1 MTAKSKNLKLFSAGS
16 SAATYSLNLYR
27 TILLDILLTPRIP
40 HKKQQVSDDLT
51 EPKPIMA
58 KICLDAGNLAR
69 SAQGV

>member
-1 MTAKSKNLKLFSAGS
+1 MTAKSKNSKWVSVGF
-16 SAATYSLNLYR
+16 SAATCSPNLYR

-58 KICLDAGNLAR
+58 KICLDAGNLAD
-69 SAQGV
+69 V